1 MVERRFLP
9 LSDEWDEHAPGA
21 LTWVQAWYAT
31 QCNGEWEESYGI
43 KIETLDNP
51 GWQVQ
56 IDLAGTRWSALS
68 VAMSDVHR
76 SEHDWVSVQS
86 GVGRFDAACGPLN
99 LGEVLHHFRLLVDGL
114 PRLPE

>member
-21 LTWVQAWYAT
+21 LAWVQAWYAT

-51 GWQVQ
+51 GWHVH
-56 IDLAGTRWSALS
+56 IDLADTRWSDLS
-68 VAMSDVHR
+68 VATSEVHR
-76 SEHDWVSVQS
+76 SEHDWVSVQA
-86 GVGRFDAACGPLN
+86 GVGRFTAACGPLN

-114 PRLPE
+114 PQLPE